1 MLICLR
7 ARVSFEKFLHK
18 SNLPAKF
25 TCRIPDAAEDT
36 GSIGAAGIHAG
47 AVPAGRASA
56 LAMSAGKGARRQLTH
71 AAEFRC
77 CCYLLP
83 SSGACHNRTIEKHRR
98 LADSGLSWRPV

>member
-1 MLICLR
+1 MCPCLR
-7 ARVSFEKFLHK
+7 VPPEKFLHK
-18 SNLPAKF
+18 SNMPAKF
-25 TCRIPDAAEDT
+25 MCRALDATEDT
-36 GSIGAAGIHAG
+36 GAIGAASIRAG